1 MNRTFNTT
9 FPMGQRSEAQWVA
22 QINEDKAEDDDLED
36 DDEYE
41 QDNFKPAPED
51 VIEEKD

>member
-1 MNRTFNTT
+1 
-9 FPMGQRSEAQWVA
+9 MGQRSEAQWA
-22 QINEDKAEDDDLED
+22 EQINEDKAEDEDLE

-51 VIEEKD
+51 VIE